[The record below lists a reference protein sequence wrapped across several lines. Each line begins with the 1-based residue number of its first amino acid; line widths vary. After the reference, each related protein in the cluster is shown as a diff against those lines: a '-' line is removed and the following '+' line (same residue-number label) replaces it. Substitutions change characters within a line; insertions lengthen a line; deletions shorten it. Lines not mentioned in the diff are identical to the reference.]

1 MAGPPLPPPGYHSQ
15 RRRHRWAHSALAGL
29 AVTDQAA
36 HFDQKSAQD
45 MPKLVVDLLADWV
58 VAAAAQ
64 AHGVL
69 QGCSELGSGWGRGW
83 AGE

>member
-1 MAGPPLPPPGYHSQ
+1 
-15 RRRHRWAHSALAGL
+15 
-29 AVTDQAA
+29 VTDQTA